1 MRQVLPPSL
10 RDLECQIDVATQ
22 DPRNINPLMMGE
34 WPIVIYD
41 PSTGRV
47 RAELLETMLEFIP
60 AEMTQYRLY
69 TTDAACKPLVAQ
81 ACEAALVDMNKG
93 RNG

>member
-1 MRQVLPPSL
+1 
-10 RDLECQIDVATQ
+10 
-22 DPRNINPLMMGE
+22 
-34 WPIVIYD
+34 
-41 PSTGRV
+41 
-47 RAELLETMLEFIP
+47 LLETMLEFIP

-69 TTDAACKPLVAQ
+69 TTDVACKPLVAR